1 MIQNQIYITQKY
13 KKLDS
18 KLKEKDKWIYYDE
31 YGWGNLVPR
40 NENEFNKEEF
50 INEFTYSNKNN
61 KISFFMKSFITITR
75 NNVNLTFNKYN
86 IFESKIIY
94 LFKAVVGK
102 NIYFL
107 IIKQNKMIFFKIK
120 T

>member
-1 MIQNQIYITQKY
+1 
-13 KKLDS
+13 
-18 KLKEKDKWIYYDE
+18 
-31 YGWGNLVPR
+31 
-40 NENEFNKEEF
+40 
-50 INEFTYSNKNN
+50 
-61 KISFFMKSFITITR
+61 MKSFITITR

-94 LFKAVVGK
+94 LFKAIIGK

>member
-1 MIQNQIYITQKY
+1 MAVVTRVRISEPT
-13 KKLDS
+13 LF
-18 KLKEKDKWIYYDE
+18 L
-31 YGWGNLVPR
+31 
-40 NENEFNKEEF
+40 F
-50 INEFTYSNKNN
+50 ILFIYSNKNN

-94 LFKAVVGK
+94 LFKAIIGK

-107 IIKQNKMIFFKIK
+107 ITKQNKMIFFKIK

>member
-1 MIQNQIYITQKY
+1 MAVVTRVRISEPT
-13 KKLDS
+13 LF
-18 KLKEKDKWIYYDE
+18 L
-31 YGWGNLVPR
+31 
-40 NENEFNKEEF
+40 F
-50 INEFTYSNKNN
+50 ILFIYSNKNN

-94 LFKAVVGK
+94 LFKAIIGK